1 MFNAY
6 FDETSRRLFG
16 MTGTADGDPR
26 EGRKWVVE
34 NFDPVSSVRY
44 MRDGRLTTR
53 QWFRSLEGIEEASW
67 FAADDVPPFVAMI
80 WWSMTKGVGRHIARS
95 R

>member
-44 MRDGRLTTR
+44 MRDGRLR
-53 QWFRSLEGIEEASW
+53 PGSGS
-67 FAADDVPPFVAMI
+67 
-80 WWSMTKGVGRHIARS
+80 GRS
-95 R
+95 RALRKRRDSQPTTSRRSSR